1 MVNKLVDIISYS
13 LLNPAKG
20 IAKKNIEEFWE
31 MRVSAWIEG
40 EGEPKRY
47 LSGILKKTL
56 LDLNLVKEVDLGN
69 SYSKKE
75 LELFNEYKK
84 NKVKPKVLLVVDMDG
99 VMGYP
104 IADLFKGKDFNKLGI
119 PDEQEINLL
128 LKLAE
133 AGVPVYLW
141 TSRFQIEDQ
150 KGWWSDLKEKVAGWF
165 TMGKRSAFP
174 FVDPEMEAELNWES
188 GGNLKLW
195 AGKNRENR
203 NLETILS
210 QHKDVDYW
218 YYIGSSPTDDGILRE
233 FLTKYPKE
241 KKRMTY
247 IRIPQL
253 FL

>member
-1 MVNKLVDIISYS
+1 METLNKFGFIARGR
-13 LLNPAKG
+13 AKR
-20 IAKKNIEEFWE
+20 NILEFWE
-31 MRVSAWIEG
+31 MGVSARIVG
-40 EGEPKRY
+40 QGEPKRY
-47 LSGILKKTL
+47 LSGIFKNTL
-56 LDLNLVKEVDLGN
+56 LGLNLNESVELERGD
-69 SYSKKE
+69 SKKE
-75 LELFNEYKK
+75 VELFRKYEK
-84 NKVKPKVLLVVDMDG
+84 NKVKPKILLVIDMDG
-99 VMGYP
+99 VVDYP

-119 PDEQEINLL
+119 PDEHEINLL

-150 KGWWSDLKEKVAGWF
+150 KGWWSDLKERVAGWF
-165 TMGKRSAFP
+165 TKGKGSAFP
-174 FVDPEMEAELNWES
+174 FIDPEMETELNWES

-195 AGKNRENR
+195 AGKNREDR
-203 NLETILS
+203 NLETIMN

-218 YYIGSSPTDDGILRE
+218 YYIGSSPTDDGIVRE

-241 KKRMTY
+241 KKRMMY